1 MSYFVI
7 CQIWYSCSFAKTS
20 FVFISISFYLFVFI
34 AIISIFSYPV
44 GCCRTVK
51 VGRGEKYSEHFEN
64 FAAGNFFT
72 GWWKPEEESFLQFE
86 PSSKLKTAFCEYWTS
101 IKIKLTMTC
110 VKLKQKWYRSND
122 CSWKWRFYWV
132 ITGNFSRCVGR
143 WTHFWLVES
152 DSPHLPSRE
161 NPKKQHA
168 HKVSNL

>member
-51 VGRGEKYSEHFEN
+51 VGRGEKYFEHFEN

-101 IKIKLTMTC
+101 ICKIKTKMVQEQWLQLKMTLLLGYNWEFFQVCGAMNTFLTGG
-110 VKLKQKWYRSND
+110 VRLPP
-122 CSWKWRFYWV
+122 
-132 ITGNFSRCVGR
+132 
-143 WTHFWLVES
+143 
-152 DSPHLPSRE
+152 SP
-161 NPKKQHA
+161 Q
-168 HKVSNL
+168 

>member
-51 VGRGEKYSEHFEN
+51 VGRGEKYFEHFEN

-101 IKIKLTMTC
+101 IKIKLSITC
-110 VKLKQKWYRSND
+110 VSKEYEIKIKMVQEWLKLKM
-122 CSWKWRFYWV
+122 RFLLHYNMK
-132 ITGNFSRCVGR
+132 ILFS
-143 WTHFWLVES
+143 
-152 DSPHLPSRE
+152 
-161 NPKKQHA
+161 
-168 HKVSNL
+168 